1 MTRPTGQPASL
12 PPPPSRPGP
21 RETRPAWPAQP
32 MHERPAPSLRMLA
45 MRAFVLA
52 AWCSVIGAAA
62 VRAQDTAI
70 VIQPESAGVLAQ
82 PPELSRAVAEEAIRR
97 YNAATTTRLVGR
109 FTLPAGNAWRGDVAV
124 RSGPAVV
131 AGRVEGTVLLI
142 NGDAVLDSGAV
153 VTGDLIVIGGTGVRA
168 PGVQVAGEV
177 RVYEEPLA
185 YRARGDTIA
194 LAPPDV
200 RRWFRNLGVEKSWG
214 SADSRS
220 SLTLATG
227 GTFNRVE
234 GLPVVFGPLFDW
246 KLHRNLRLRVDA
258 LGVFRTAGDFTNK
271 RSDLGYLLR
280 TELRAGEA
288 PAYGIEFRA
297 FDDVTPV
304 EDWGLRAGEVGWAAF
319 LFQRDY
325 RDYYLSKGI
334 AVRAFVQPERSL
346 RLDIDVRH
354 DGQSTVG
361 ARDPWTV
368 FRNDQAWRPNPP
380 IDDGHYTTLAGT
392 VTFDTRNDRL
402 DPTAGWLLR
411 ARFENSRSKDVT
423 PQTGVPAAV
432 RTPIPTDGSY
442 AFSRLFLDFRRYTRV
457 SPSGRM
463 NLRLLAGGWIGG
475 DPLPLQQRLSTG
487 GPDPHTGYGFRH
499 SACNSDIIDRAF
511 ARTQVAAC
519 DRVILAQAEYRGH
532 LSLHWSYGSSAP
544 EDEGAKSLFTLQGP
558 DLVVLAD
565 AGQAWLVGDGPG
577 RLPANRLPTLGS
589 WLADLGLGIDWGGFG
604 VYVAKAVTEIGRAS
618 CRERV

>member
-1 MTRPTGQPASL
+1 
-12 PPPPSRPGP
+12 
-21 RETRPAWPAQP
+21 
-32 MHERPAPSLRMLA
+32 
-45 MRAFVLA
+45 MRALVLVVLCA
-52 AWCSVIGAAA
+52 LGPAAA
-62 VRAQDTAI
+62 AAQDTAI
-70 VIQPESAGVLAQ
+70 VIQPESAGIMVP
-82 PPELSRAVAEEAIRR
+82 PPELPHAVAEDAVRR

-109 FTLPAGNAWRGDVAV
+109 SRLPHGNEWRGDVAV
-124 RSGPAVV
+124 RNGTVVV
-131 AGRVEGTVLLI
+131 AGRVDGTLLVI
-142 NGDAVLDSGAV
+142 NGDAILDSGAV
-153 VTGDLIVIGGTGVRA
+153 VTGDVIVVGGTVARSPTA
-168 PGVQVAGEV
+168 VVAGEL
-177 RVYEEPLA
+177 RVYTAPLA
-185 YRARGDTIA
+185 YRAKGEEIA
-194 LAPPDV
+194 LAPPDL
-200 RRWFRNLGVEKSWG
+200 RRWFRRLGIEKSWG
-214 SADSRS
+214 TADSRS

-334 AVRAFVQPERSL
+334 AGRVFVQPDRSL

-354 DGQSTVG
+354 DGQTTVQ

-380 IDDGHYTTLAGT
+380 IDDGHYTTLTGS

-402 DPTAGWLLR
+402 DPTAGWFLR
-411 ARFENSRSKDVT
+411 ARYENSRSEDVT
-423 PQTGVPAAV
+423 PQSGVPAAV
-432 RTPIPTDGSY
+432 RAPIPTDGSY

-463 NLRLLAGGWIGG
+463 NLRLFAGGWIGG

-487 GPDPHTGYGFRH
+487 GPDPLTGYGFRH
-499 SACNSDIIDRAF
+499 SACNGDIIDPAF
-511 ARTQVAAC
+511 GGTRLAAC

-577 RLPANRLPTLGS
+577 RLPANRLPTLGT

-604 VYVAKAVTEIGRAS
+604 VYVAKAVTAGEPLRFTL
-618 CRERV
+618 RLDHRF